1 MSTTTLTEEHTEKIT
16 ALGRL
21 VGELRAIR
29 GWSVITLAERADVT
43 PQTIYSIERGDMVRP
58 GVTTV
63 SKVAS
68 AFDATAA
75 DLLDEV
81 GL

>member
-1 MSTTTLTEEHTEKIT
+1 MSRTTLTEGQTEKIE
-16 ALGRL
+16 ALACL
-21 VGELRAIR
+21 VRELRAIR
-29 GWSVITLAERADVT
+29 GWSVQDLAERADVS
-43 PQTIYSIERGDMVRP
+43 PQTIYKIEGGGMTRP
-58 GVTTV
+58 GVTTL
-63 SKVAS
+63 SKVAA

>member
-1 MSTTTLTEEHTEKIT
+1 MSRTTLTEGQTEKIAELG
-16 ALGRL
+16 ALVR
-21 VGELRAIR
+21 ELRAIR
-29 GWSVITLAERADVT
+29 GWSVQALAERADVS
-43 PQTIYSIERGDMVRP
+43 PQTIYKIEGGDMVRP
-58 GVTTV
+58 GVTTL

-68 AFDATAA
+68 VFDATAA